1 MLELPTF
8 TEDAG
13 SRYFYALLLTTG
25 VNFPHCDN
33 KVQPSASHSANM
45 ACRDSKSMPIA
56 SVGFGCRFPGDVTNG
71 EKLWDMLVQKK
82 SARGEVP
89 QDRFNVD
96 AFYNPDGDR
105 YGTVSLLQSSINS
118 SSLTNVLV

>member
-1 MLELPTF
+1 
-8 TEDAG
+8 
-13 SRYFYALLLTTG
+13 
-25 VNFPHCDN
+25 
-33 KVQPSASHSANM
+33 
-45 ACRDSKSMPIA
+45 MPIA
-56 SVGFGCRFPGDVTNG
+56 IVGFGCRFPGDVTNG